1 MLIGLSIFGDVEK
14 LKKLSILGFVI
25 ILYIMVVVTFEMP
38 SYFDYYNSIE
48 KIKVT
53 GFIFD
58 KDFFTS
64 YGFTSFLFLN

>member
-1 MLIGLSIFGDVEK
+1 MLSIFGDVEK
-14 LKKLSILGFVI
+14 LKKLSILGFGI
-25 ILYIMVVVTFEMP
+25 IIYIMVVVLFEMP
-38 SYFDYYNSIE
+38 SYFDYYNTIE
-48 KIKVT
+48 KIKIK

>member
-1 MLIGLSIFGDVEK
+1 MIILSIYGDVEK

-25 ILYIMVVVTFEMP
+25 IIYIMVVVMFEMP
-38 SYFDYYNSIE
+38 SYFNYYNSIE
-48 KIKVT
+48 TIEIK

-58 KDFFTS
+58 RDFFTS